1 MAKRTR
7 RKIYSPSTKYKMSI
21 AHKGSKNGMYNKH
34 HSEETKKK
42 ISQKLKEYWKHIV
55 IEQHFAINTG
65 LSVAILI

>member
-7 RKIYSPSTKYKMSI
+7 RKVYSPSTKYKMSVS
-21 AHKGSKNGMYNKH
+21 HKGSKNAMYGKH

-55 IEQHFAINTG
+55 IE
-65 LSVAILI
+65 

>member
-21 AHKGSKNGMYNKH
+21 AHKGSKNAMYGKH

-42 ISQKLKEYWKHIV
+42 ISQKLREYWRHIS
-55 IEQHFAINTG
+55 IE
-65 LSVAILI
+65 

>member
-55 IEQHFAINTG
+55 IE
-65 LSVAILI
+65 